1 MTFTIEPMVNLGS
14 FEVTTS
20 TLDNWTV
27 TTKDRSLSAQWDQ
40 TILLVNIVKVLDCL
54 PLLKRT

>member
-1 MTFTIEPMVNLGS
+1 MHYDDGNIANSPILEEGMTFTIEPMVNLGS

-27 TTKDRSLSAQWDQ
+27 TTKDRVQ
-40 TILLVNIVKVLDCL
+40 C
-54 PLLKRT
+54 